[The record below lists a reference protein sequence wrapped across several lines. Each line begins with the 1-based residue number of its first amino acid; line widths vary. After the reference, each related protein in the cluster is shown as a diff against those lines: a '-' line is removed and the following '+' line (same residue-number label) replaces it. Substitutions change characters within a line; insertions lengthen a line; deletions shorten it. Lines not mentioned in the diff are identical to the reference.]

1 MSSPLIG
8 LYFIILEQSDVK
20 TSIRHRL
27 HNLRHFLDVVSKI
40 YEQAL
45 SQIRGKKRTG
55 QHQYFLLIIDMLSIK
70 RLPRQ

>member
-45 SQIRGKKRTG
+45 SQIRGKKG
-55 QHQYFLLIIDMLSIK
+55 QGSTNIFY
-70 RLPRQ
+70 